1 MIFTVHLCGR
11 IKLRFHSF
19 LWDSLIK
26 ADGLQERCGRQ
37 GGGRSLQAASSTPNL
52 QMCVASERVSLNASS
67 SGSVLVETEVE
78 REDYRLSVCSKLCY
92 AIGGTPNQVA
102 GSATAF
108 FLQIYLLD
116 IAHITPFHASL
127 VLFIGKASGAV
138 TDPVAG
144 FFISKSRWTKIGR
157 LMPCYRNLS
166 VGTSYLTKHRR
177 QVHAGGKLRDQL
189 LWLQQEQGLQV
200 KDKLFVKSPMG
211 KEELAAVSLFMI
223 WFVARMLACTPFT
236 VVSYFFMWYLPPFV
250 SGRVAWYLTFYCLFQ
265 ALTTLFQVP
274 YSALTMF
281 LSTDQKE
288 RDSATAY
295 RMTME
300 VLGTLIGA
308 AVQGQIVAS
317 AHVSHH
323 CTVNPPVNTTD
334 SWHDTSSFPDPL
346 DALSHQAKV
355 YMIAAGVIGGVYLL
369 GILTLFLGVKEK
381 DDPYA
386 LNSDRAIP
394 FCKGLGLTMKHGPYM
409 KLTASFLLI
418 STAVQLE
425 QSNFVLFCTHAA
437 DLRSHFQYLVVTIL
451 VSAAVSI
458 PFWQKIL
465 QRFGKKCAAF
475 GIAWMTP
482 FAAMLVTI
490 PNLILAYFVAFV
502 SGLSIAASLLLPWS
516 MLPDVVDNFRLQN
529 PHGKGHE
536 TIFYS
541 SYVFFTKMS
550 AGIGLGISAAALEF
564 TGYKP
569 GICRQSS
576 DVILTLKILIGA
588 VPAILIFVGLF
599 ILLFYPITEES
610 RRETKLALEVLRR
623 SHQSTE
629 TLDKEDTSV

>member
-1 MIFTVHLCGR
+1 MNLELTTDFNLITSVAFNLCTFFFFYYGMYLTFFLLHLG
-11 IKLRFHSF
+11 
-19 LWDSLIK
+19 
-26 ADGLQERCGRQ
+26 Q
-37 GGGRSLQAASSTPNL
+37 
-52 QMCVASERVSLNASS
+52 
-67 SGSVLVETEVE
+67 
-78 REDYRLSVCSKLCY
+78 DYRLSICSKLCY
-92 AIGGTPNQVA
+92 AIGGAPNQVA

-166 VGTSYLTKHRR
+166 VGTLYLTKNRR
-177 QVHAGGKLRDQL
+177 QVHAGGRLRDNCS
-189 LWLQQEQGLQV
+189 WLQQEQGLQV

-308 AVQGQIVAS
+308 GLQGQIVAS

-334 SWHDTSSFPDPL
+334 SWYDTSSFPDTSDP
-346 DALSHQAKV
+346 LSHQAKV
-355 YMIAAGVIGGVYLL
+355 YMIAAGVIGCVYLL
-369 GILTLFLGVKEK
+369 GIIILFLGVKEK

-386 LNSDRAIP
+386 LSSDRAIP
-394 FCKGLGLTMKHGPYM
+394 FCKGLGLTMKHGPYV

-451 VSAAVSI
+451 ISAAVSI

-465 QRFGKKCAAF
+465 QRFGKKCASF

-482 FAAMLVTI
+482 FAVMLVTI

-550 AGIGLGISAAALEF
+550 AGIGLGISAAGLEF

-569 GICRQSS
+569 GICRQPS

-623 SHQSTE
+623 SHQSTD